1 MPTFIDRHRAATV
14 PHEVR
19 RQLTHEARERH
30 LDVHGVRPIGHWLE
44 DGWLY
49 CVLDAPTVAAVCE
62 HHDAH
67 GLGCNTV
74 RELDGLQGSRPI
86 LTEDH
91 ERVRAAIENY
101 WHTPEA

>member
-14 PHEVR
+14 PHQVR
-19 RQLTHEARERH
+19 RQLTQEARDGH

-49 CVLDAPTVAAVCE
+49 CVLEAPNLTALCQ

-67 GLGCNTV
+67 GLACNTV
-74 RELDGLQGSRPI
+74 RELDGLHGSRPI
-86 LTEDH
+86 PTEDH
-91 ERVRAAIENY
+91 ERVRAAIETY
-101 WHTPEA
+101 WHTLEP